1 MKKTGEP
8 ARVLEERFTYREY
21 KTWPDDERWEL
32 IDGVAYE
39 MSPSPS
45 WRHQGMLLELGVQ
58 LRNFLDGKPCRVF
71 IAPLDVLLLAPE
83 QDAETDDDD
92 IDTVVQ
98 PDVLVICD
106 KTKLGAR
113 AVRGAPEIAVEILS
127 PYSWSRDTKLKLDA
141 YERRGVREYWIVD
154 PGNKVISVFMRV
166 DGGGFGPAET
176 VVAEPDGV
184 TGAFSSAVLPGFALD
199 VGALFAA
206 AEA

>member
-1 MKKTGEP
+1 MGEP
-8 ARVLEERFTYREY
+8 ARVIDERFTYREY

-45 WRHQGMLLELGVQ
+45 WRHQGMGVELGRQ
-58 LRNFLDGKPCRVF
+58 LGNFLLGKPCRVF
-71 IAPLDVLLLAPE
+71 LAPLDVLLLAPE
-83 QDAETDDDD
+83 QEAETDDDD

-113 AVRGAPEIAVEILS
+113 AVRGAPDIAVEILS

-141 YERRGVREYWIVD
+141 YEKRGINEYWIVD
-154 PGNKVISVFMRV
+154 PGNKVISVFKRIV
-166 DGGGFGPAET
+166 GHGFGPAET
-176 VVAEPDGV
+176 VIAESDGV
-184 TGAFSSAVLPGFALD
+184 SGTFSSDVLPGFELD
-199 VGALFAA
+199 VRALFAA